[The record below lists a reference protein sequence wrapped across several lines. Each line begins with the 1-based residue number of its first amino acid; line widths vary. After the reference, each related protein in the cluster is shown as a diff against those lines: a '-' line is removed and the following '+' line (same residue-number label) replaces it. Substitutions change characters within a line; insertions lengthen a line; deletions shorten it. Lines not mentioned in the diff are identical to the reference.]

1 MIEKALNPNRTGLS
15 LLFLNEERVRMKRV
29 AGAIIV
35 LMLGMFVISGCFNQ
49 ECPHGVCT
57 PEASPN
63 PDKAAE
69 APAGEEAPAQ

>member
-1 MIEKALNPNRTGLS
+1 
-15 LLFLNEERVRMKRV
+15 MKRV

-35 LMLGMFVISGCFNQ
+35 LMLGMFVMSGCFNQ
-49 ECPHGVCT
+49 SCPHGVCT